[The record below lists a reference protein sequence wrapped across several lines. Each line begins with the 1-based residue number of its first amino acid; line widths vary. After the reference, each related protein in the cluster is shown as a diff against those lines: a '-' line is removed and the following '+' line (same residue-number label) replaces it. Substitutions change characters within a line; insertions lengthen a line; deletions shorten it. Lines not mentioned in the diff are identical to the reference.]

1 MFTIKYYP
9 EDVAESLCL
18 IAFDNPSRRTIMECT
33 DGLLGLLATA
43 KKSYNPEGY
52 RVLYRVLET
61 IVGVQEV

>member
-1 MFTIKYYP
+1 
-9 EDVAESLCL
+9 
-18 IAFDNPSRRTIMECT
+18 MECT

-52 RVLYRVLET
+52 RVLYKVLET

>member
-1 MFTIKYYP
+1 MFTVEYYP

-43 KKSYNPEGY
+43 KNSYNSEGY
-52 RVLYRVLET
+52 RVLYKVLET
-61 IVGVQEV
+61 IVDVQEV